1 MDLIRA
7 ALRKPITILVIV
19 ASLFYFGVGAVRNI
33 KIDIFPNLNLPVIY
47 ISQPFGGYTP
57 DQMESFF
64 GKQYVNLLLY
74 VSGVKSIETKNIQ
87 GITLLK
93 LSFYEGTN
101 MAQAA
106 AEVSAYSNRAQ
117 SSFPPGSQPPFIL
130 RFDASTLPVGQLVLS
145 SPIRTNNELQDM
157 ANVYIR
163 SGFTSVPGLVSPAP
177 FGGNARS
184 IVIKADPELLRAHN
198 LSPDQLVAALR
209 INNTATPAGNVR
221 IGDYNYFTPAN
232 TTVRN
237 IEDFGNI
244 PLYSGTVQNLY
255 LKDVASIED
264 GADITQGYV
273 LVNGKRSVYLPITKS
288 ADAST
293 WEVVQNLKAAL
304 PRFQALLPEDVKLT
318 YTFDQSVYVINAVES
333 LMTEG
338 AIGAILTGL
347 MVLLFLGDW
356 RGALIVIITIPT
368 CIISGVLFLSLFGQT
383 INIMTLS
390 GLSLAIGILV
400 DESTVTI
407 ENIHQHL
414 DMGKPKA
421 LAIWDACKEIAFS
434 KLLILF
440 CILAVFAPAFTMT
453 GIPGALFL
461 PLALAIGFSMI
472 TSYLMAQTLV
482 PVLANWMM
490 KEHAHVGNG
499 KIPKRKGRKLL
510 KFKNSV
516 VTMNGNG
523 NGHLEKETLLRSKE
537 ILAEREDLN
546 NDGKISYFERMR
558 GRYTRF
564 IRRIIPHRKL
574 IVTAYVVGMMGIVFL
589 LITNIGRDV
598 LPKVTGHQFQVRL
611 RNPDGTRLEKT
622 EATMLKTIDV
632 LKQLVGKENIEIT
645 SAMVGMHGAQFS
657 TSPIYLFMAGP
668 QEGVLQVSLK
678 KDYDVEL
685 DELKDKFRAS
695 MNKALPGVKLS
706 FEPIELTDKILSQ
719 GSPTPIEVKLTGKN
733 KKQNEEYANKV
744 IAKLNKIRYLR
755 DVQIGQATKY
765 PTINVTIDRTRAAQ
779 LGTDISAIS
788 RSLIAATS
796 SSRYTEKSVWI
807 DPKSSQSYTVQVQVP
822 ENRMTTIN
830 DLGEIPVLPNTNR
843 PVLSDVATLQ
853 KGTTYG
859 ENDNIGAIPVLSVTA
874 NLNDIDLGTAARDVQ
889 KAIDSLGELPRGLT
903 VKMQG
908 LTQVLI
914 DTLESLETG
923 LLTAIVVIFLMLA
936 ANFQSFKVSLVV
948 LCTVPAVLVG
958 SLVLLMLMGSTLN
971 LQSYMGM
978 IMSVGVSISNAVLMV
993 TNAEELRMRN
1003 GNALLSA
1010 REAASIRIR
1019 PILMTSVAMVVGMIP
1034 MASGLGEGG
1043 SQAAPLG
1050 RAVIGGLI
1058 ASTFAALFIL
1068 PLAFAWVQE
1077 KTSTESVSLD
1087 PEDKDSKF
1095 YSPSPYETAHS

>member
-7 ALRKPITILVIV
+7 ALRKPISILVIV
-19 ASLFYFGVGAVRNI
+19 ASLFYFGIGAVRTI

-145 SPIRTNNELQDM
+145 SPKRTNNELQDL

-198 LSPDQLVAALR
+198 LTPDQLVAALR

-244 PLYSGTVQNLY
+244 PLYTGTVQNLY
-255 LKDVASIED
+255 LKDVATIED

-347 MVLLFLGDW
+347 MVLLFLGDV

-407 ENIHQHL
+407 ENIHQHM

-490 KEHAHVGNG
+490 KEHTHVSNG
-499 KIPKRKGRKLL
+499 KAPKRKGRKLL
-510 KFKNSV
+510 KFKHGV
-516 VTMNGNG
+516 VSTNG
-523 NGHLEKETLLRSKE
+523 NGHYEKEALLRSKE
-537 ILAEREDLN
+537 ALAERDDLN
-546 NDGKISYFERMR
+546 NDGKISYFERLR
-558 GRYTRF
+558 SRFTRF
-564 IRRIIPHRKL
+564 IRRILPYRKV
-574 IVTAYVVGMMGIVFL
+574 IVTTYVLGSMAIVVL

-598 LPKVTGHQFQVRL
+598 LPKVAGHQFQVRL

-632 LKQLVGKENIEIT
+632 LKKMVGKDNIEIT

-668 QEGVLQVSLK
+668 QEGVLQVSLNE
-678 KDYDVEL
+678 DYDVDL

-695 MNKALPGVKLS
+695 MKQALPDVKLS

-719 GSPTPIEVKLTGKN
+719 GSPTPIEVKLSGKN

-765 PTINVTIDRTRAAQ
+765 PTINVNIDRTRAAQ

-807 DPKSSQSYTVQVQVP
+807 DPKSSQTYTVQVQVP
-822 ENRMTTIN
+822 ENRMTSVN
-830 DLGEIPVLPNTNR
+830 DLGEIPVLPNANR

-853 KGTTYG
+853 KGTSYG

-903 VKMQG
+903 IKMQG

-914 DTLESLETG
+914 DTLDSLQTG

-948 LCTVPAVLVG
+948 LCTVPAVLLG
-958 SLVLLMLMGSTLN
+958 SLILLMLTGSTLN

-1087 PEDKDSKF
+1087 PEDKESK
-1095 YSPSPYETAHS
+1095 YYTNVDLLN